1 MIANAGSIEEHVA
14 KIKNG
19 VITKVNVSVKNI
31 GRAKKITVG
40 ILEHV
45 FLRIVGT

>member
-1 MIANAGSIEEHVA
+1 MSSISCDC
-14 KIKNG
+14 KRRLNR
-19 VITKVNVSVKNI
+19 ITKVNVSVKNI